1 MSATVTFDADFEHD
15 IIACALRDEHFLK
28 RAVRVC
34 DAHVF
39 SNRES
44 SWMWKVI
51 SETWASFGERATSRL
66 VLARAEDEF
75 KEPEKRKPYIATALK
90 LFKHKATA
98 PKAALDEL
106 AKFVRQ
112 VNLQISLEESAR
124 LLEKGALDDAEAAM
138 YKGARS
144 VARERNYVHI
154 DWWKNFEER
163 QAARKHERE
172 HPEEFTI
179 VPTGLK
185 QLDKALS
192 GGARKGEVCLIMGT
206 TGRGKSV
213 LLNNVTHASIRHG
226 FNAVYFALEM
236 PARQVAT
243 RADALW
249 SGMRYDQFKGFEFK
263 PSELRELME
272 RRRRGMKRY
281 KDKFHIISMPVKSA
295 DIRTLKGALDDL
307 REEHGFIP
315 SLVAVDSGD
324 HMRSVDKTLDQ
335 YRLQQAEVYWSL
347 KQLAEEDGYVLW
359 STVHAG
365 REWAHQ
371 IATSE
376 ATSESYDKARIADL
390 IVSLNDPNSRP
401 GRRKKTIIEEDD
413 DDEEEEVKTKD
424 ATEASSRRMELY
436 LAKYRDGVSKLKI
449 ELDADFSRMRLK
461 EVDDKAD
468 DEVPE

>member
-1 MSATVTFDADFEHD
+1 V
-15 IIACALRDEHFLK
+15 
-28 RAVRVC
+28 
-34 DAHVF
+34 
-39 SNRES
+39 
-44 SWMWKVI
+44 
-51 SETWASFGERATSRL
+51 
-66 VLARAEDEF
+66 
-75 KEPEKRKPYIATALK
+75 
-90 LFKHKATA
+90 
-98 PKAALDEL
+98 
-106 AKFVRQ
+106 
-112 VNLQISLEESAR
+112 
-124 LLEKGALDDAEAAM
+124 
-138 YKGARS
+138 
-144 VARERNYVHI
+144 
-154 DWWKNFEER
+154 
-163 QAARKHERE
+163 
-172 HPEEFTI
+172 
-179 VPTGLK
+179 
-185 QLDKALS
+185 
-192 GGARKGEVCLIMGT
+192 
-206 TGRGKSV
+206 
-213 LLNNVTHASIRHG
+213 RHG

-249 SGMRYDQFKGFEFK
+249 SGMRYDQFKGFDFK
-263 PSELRELME
+263 PSELRDLME

-307 REEHGFIP
+307 REEFGFIP

-461 EVDDKAD
+461 EVDAKGE

>member
-1 MSATVTFDADFEHD
+1 MSTFDVEFEHD
-15 IIACALRDEHFLK
+15 ILANCLREDAFLK
-28 RAVRVC
+28 RAARIA
-34 DAHVF
+34 DAHHF
-39 SNRES
+39 SNKEAG
-44 SWMWKVI
+44 WFWKVI
-51 SETWASFGERATSRL
+51 SETWTNFGERATPRI

-75 KEPEKRKPYIATALK
+75 KEPEKRKPYIALALK
-90 LFKHKATA
+90 LFKHKSAA

-106 AKFVRQ
+106 SKFVRQ
-112 VNLQISLEESAR
+112 VNIQISLEQSAKH
-124 LLEKGALDDAEAAM
+124 LEKGELELAESVM
-138 YKGARS
+138 YKGAR
-144 VARERNYVHI
+144 ATGGERKYTHI
-154 DWWKNFEER
+154 NWWDDFETR
-163 QAARKHERE
+163 QAARKHEKE

-179 VPTGLK
+179 IPTGMP

-213 LLNNVTHASIRHG
+213 LLNNVGHAGVKHG
-226 FNAVYFALEM
+226 FCAVYFALEM

-243 RADALW
+243 RQDALW
-249 SGMRYDQFKGFEFK
+249 SGMRYDQFKGFDFK
-263 PSELRELME
+263 PSELRDLSD

-281 KDKFHIISMPVKSA
+281 KDKYHIISMPVKSA

-307 REEHGFIP
+307 RDEYGFVP
-315 SLVAVDSGD
+315 SLVLVDSGD
-324 HMRSVDKTLDQ
+324 HMRSVDRTLDQ

-371 IATSE
+371 IATAE

-390 IVSLNDPNSRP
+390 IVTLNDPNSRP
-401 GRRKKTIIEEDD
+401 GRRKKSIIVEDD
-413 DDEEEEVKTKD
+413 DDEDEPEEVKTKD
-424 ATEASSRRMELY
+424 ATESATRRMELY

-449 ELDADFSRMRLK
+449 ELDADFSRMLLK
-461 EVDDKAD
+461 EVDAK
-468 DEVPE
+468 DEREEE